1 MFRNL
6 TIRARLGLMAGI
18 PLVLILLVSGLGFSV
33 LQTIKI
39 NGAEYNK
46 IISDKD
52 LVADVLPPP
61 EYIIESLLVVNQLA
75 DTTDA
80 QDSTRLRLRLT
91 SLEKE
96 YNTRH
101 VYWDK
106 VLTDPQIRGY
116 MLDQAYQ
123 PAQQFYSQV
132 NGEFLPALD
141 AGDRAEAK
149 RLLPQLTANYDRHR
163 TAIDQVVKLATA
175 EQTKREED
183 VARTSTIRLG
193 LLLTAMVLLILASAA
208 IGWFTVRSIIQR
220 IARLRSVATDD
231 LPRAIEHVKAA
242 TLAGE
247 AAPTMQPITFD
258 TRDELTDAADAF
270 NAVLGS
276 AVDMAS
282 EQATLRRTTS
292 AMFVNLGRRNHKLLS
307 RTLSYITD
315 LERTER
321 DPNTLQNLFRL
332 DHLTTRQR
340 RNAESLLVLAGSA
353 PLRTWSRPVPIG
365 DVLRAAL
372 SEIESY
378 DRVDIGQLEA
388 VAVKGGAVS
397 DVAHL
402 LAELLEN
409 STNFSSPQTR
419 VRVLGRSEPAGY
431 SLIVIDE
438 GIGMGAT
445 ELAAANQR
453 IVSSASSDLDSSKM
467 LGLGVVGRLAARHE
481 VSVRLA
487 EAPAGGLAV
496 KVTLPPSA
504 LQAVTE
510 EMIEGPAEEAATP
523 EPSFPAPQAPVVPQA
538 PSAQAPVPGTPPA
551 SAPWPPVAAPVAAP
565 PVAAPVTAAP
575 SVPPPAPA
583 PEPVPTASAGEPT
596 ALPAWAADDRPAA
609 AHRKASEA
617 AANQN
622 GQPGQTGLTRRVRG
636 AQLPDTGPEATNEPA
651 PERTAASVRNALSSF
666 SAGRRTAGAASAD
679 RSPDRSSENSFR
691 HYEPTQEKP

>member
-75 DTTDA
+75 SSTDELESS
-80 QDSTRLRLRLT
+80 QLRIRLIT
-91 SLEKE
+91 LEKE
-96 YNTRH
+96 YYARH
-101 VYWDK
+101 TYWAAT
-106 VLTDPQIRGY
+106 LTDPEIRSF
-116 MLDQAYQ
+116 MLDQSYQ
-123 PAQQFYSQV
+123 PAQQFYRQV
-132 NGEFLPALD
+132 ETEFLPALES
-141 AGDRAEAK
+141 GDRDEAK
-149 RLLPQLTANYDRHR
+149 RLLPQMTANYNRHR
-163 TAIDQVVKLATA
+163 LAIDQVVRLATA
-175 EQTKREED
+175 EQARREQA
-183 VARTSTIRLG
+183 VARTSTVRLG
-193 LLLTAMVLLILASAA
+193 LLLAAMVVLILGSAA
-208 IGWFTVRSIIQR
+208 IGWFTVRSIVQR

-231 LPRAIEHVKAA
+231 LPRAIENVKAA
-242 TLAGE
+242 TLAGD
-247 AAPTMQPITFD
+247 AVPTMQPITFA

-353 PLRTWSRPVPIG
+353 PLRTWSRPVPVG

-378 DRVDIGQLEA
+378 DRVDIGQLEP

-453 IVSSASSDLDSSKM
+453 IISSANSDLDSSKM
-467 LGLGVVGRLAARHE
+467 LGLGVVGRLAARHD

-496 KVTLPPSA
+496 KVTLPQSA
-504 LQAVTE
+504 LQALTDEIV
-510 EMIEGPAEEAATP
+510 EGPAEEGRTP
-523 EPSFPAPQAPVVPQA
+523 EPSFPVDERPAAPAAPRA
-538 PSAQAPVPGTPPA
+538 PAVAVAPPAPTPTPAAPAPVPSAAPLPLTAADRPARFEPAQQPPQQQPAWQQAVPAA
-551 SAPWPPVAAPVAAP
+551 SAV
-565 PVAAPVTAAP
+565 
-575 SVPPPAPA
+575 
-583 PEPVPTASAGEPT
+583 
-596 ALPAWAADDRPAA
+596 DRRPAA
-609 AHRKASEA
+609 AHRRAPEPPT
-617 AANQN
+617 NQN
-622 GQPGQTGLTRRVRG
+622 GQPNRNSQPGLTRRVRG

-651 PERTAASVRNALSSF
+651 PERTADSVRSALSSF
-666 SAGRRTAGAASAD
+666 TAGRRTARAA
-679 RSPDRSSENSFR
+679 PVNRSSDNSFR
-691 HYEPTQEKP
+691 NYESTQEKP